1 LLVHI
6 VPGDPARTLA
16 GGQYA
21 TPERVQLVRHQLG
34 LDQPMVV
41 QYGRW
46 LSKAIRLDFGT
57 SLSTGRPVLTELA
70 EGLPVTADL
79 VAGAALFAVIVALP
93 AGIAAAVRQRRWLDK
108 AIVAGVSLGMAVP
121 TFWLALI
128 LVSVFAVQLKLLPAI
143 GFVHFTDSPFQW
155 ARHLLLPWIS
165 ISVVM
170 AASLIRQLRA
180 SLCDVLE
187 DDYIRTARSKGLT
200 PARVVGKHALKNAA
214 MPAIT
219 VLGLQIG
226 YLFGGAVI
234 VEQIFSIPGVG
245 SLLIQAVIN
254 KDIPMLQG
262 GVVVLAL
269 LVLATNFV
277 VDVVYGYVNPKVRV
291 A

>member
-1 LLVHI
+1 MI
-6 VPGDPARTLA
+6 
-16 GGQYA
+16 
-21 TPERVQLVRHQLG
+21 
-34 LDQPMVV
+34 
-41 QYGRW
+41 
-46 LSKAIRLDFGT
+46 I
-57 SLSTGRPVLTELA
+57 
-70 EGLPVTADL
+70 
-79 VAGAALFAVIVALP
+79 
-93 AGIAAAVRQRRWLDK
+93 
-108 AIVAGVSLGMAVP
+108 AGVSLGMSVP

-143 GFVHFTDSPFQW
+143 GFVHFTDSPVEW

-170 AASLIRQLRA
+170 AASLTRQLRA
-180 SLCDVLE
+180 SLCDALE
-187 DDYIRTARSKGLT
+187 DDYIRTARSKGLA
-200 PARVVGKHALKNAA
+200 PAKVVGKHALKNAA

-254 KDIPMLQG
+254 KDVPVLQG
-262 GVVVLAL
+262 GVIVLAL
-269 LVLATNFV
+269 LVLAINFA

>member
-1 LLVHI
+1 VHL

-21 TPERVQLVRHQLG
+21 TTERVALVRHQLG
-34 LDQPMVV
+34 LDAPVVV

-46 LSKAIRLDFGT
+46 LRNAVHLDFGK
-57 SLSTGRPVLTELA
+57 SLFTHRAVTTVLTER
-70 EGLPVTADL
+70 LPVTAN
-79 VAGAALFAVIVALP
+79 VVVGSVLFALIVSVP
-93 AGIAAAVRQRRWLDK
+93 AGIAAAVRQRRFVDK
-108 AIVAGVSLGMAVP
+108 AIITGVSIGMSVP

-128 LVSVFAVQLKLLPAI
+128 LVAVFSVQLRWLPAI
-143 GFVHFTDSPFQW
+143 GYVHFTDSPLGW

-165 ISVVM
+165 IGVVM
-170 AASLIRQLRA
+170 AASLTRQLRA
-180 SLCDVLE
+180 GLCDVLGT
-187 DDYIRTARSKGLT
+187 DYVRTARSKGLR
-200 PARVVGKHALKNAA
+200 PSRVVGKHALKNAA

-234 VEQIFSIPGVG
+234 VEQIFAIPGIG
-245 SLLIQAVIN
+245 SLMIDAVIN
-254 KDIPMLQG
+254 KDIPVVQG
-262 GVVVLAL
+262 GVMVMAL
-269 LVLATNFV
+269 LVLATNFL